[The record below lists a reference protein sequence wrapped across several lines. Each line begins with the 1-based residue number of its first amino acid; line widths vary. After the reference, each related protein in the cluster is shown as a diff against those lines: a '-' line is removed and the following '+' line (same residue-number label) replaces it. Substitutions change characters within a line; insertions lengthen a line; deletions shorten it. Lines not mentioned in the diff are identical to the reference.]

1 MKKIVLLLLSAVMCL
16 TLAGCKD
23 AVANVS
29 NPKETILKVG
39 KTTITKADLYQS
51 MLADDSANTVINKAL
66 EMIANAEIETTDEIK
81 EEAQATYDDYQQQIE
96 SMGSDFEETIKGYG
110 FPTLEDFMNWCI
122 TQAKTAKLADNYI
135 EEQWTALVEE
145 NKPVKA
151 KMIFVDGSAGL
162 DEALA
167 DAKAALEKI
176 KAGSSFDDVSAEYS
190 DRASLATETL
200 YVRSDSSLDYNVLQF
215 LLAATSPTL
224 SDVITNKDTT
234 GYYIVQVTNT
244 NVEQIKDDFI
254 TKLKAGTDFTET
266 VNKSYF
272 QKHNFR
278 IYDIDLYN
286 TVKSVY
292 PNYLVQ
298 D

>member
-16 TLAGCKD
+16 TLTGCKD

-51 MLADDSANTVINKAL
+51 MLADDSANAVINKAL
-66 EMIANAEIETTDEIK
+66 ELIANAEIETTDEIK
-81 EEAQATYDDYQQQIE
+81 ETAQATYDDYKQQIE
-96 SMGSDFEETIKGYG
+96 SMGSEFEETIKGYG

-122 TQAKTAKLADNYI
+122 TQAKSTKLADNYI
-135 EEQWTALVEE
+135 EEQWTTLVEE
-145 NKPVKA
+145 SKPVKA
-151 KMIFVDGSAGL
+151 KMIFVDGTSGL

-176 KAGSSFDDVSAEYS
+176 KSGSSFDEVSAEYS
-190 DRASLATETL
+190 DKAALATETL

-224 SDVITNKDTT
+224 SDVITNKDTN

-278 IYDIDLYN
+278 IYDIGLYN